1 MKKIVGIIAALAL
14 AGSVFADE
22 PSVSPVILDFTGNA
36 ALEWI
41 ANLDAETTGM
51 KNTYEAKFKVSFI
64 SEGTKATTGE
74 GLWGELEIKEG
85 KDEQEAS
92 YKYDGGDVTSDS
104 KSGTSVAAPSVEK
117 AIIHFIDDDFYASMD
132 IKGPDLGLGG
142 GDLFLATKS
151 KSAYPETGA
160 KFDGAQGFK
169 INFGLKELF
178 DANFSFADNGQQKS
192 DAKEFGFKL
201 DASLKAVE
209 NLDLYGGVAYNTID
223 EDVALAAKASYKLD
237 LGDYYLRPSVG
248 FTLKDKAKYL
258 RAAVMF
264 GWDAEGEGADANF
277 AKFSTAGKDAAI
289 AAADAAVAEALEAVI
304 TANGGQAAWDAMD
317 EANQEAALAAD
328 LLYQTAVYAAAAT
341 KDGFDFYDGTNI
353 PNKVNNGV
361 SVMIGSDL
369 EDGTGIDIL
378 VGAYDSKLI
387 GAFLPGF
394 AAAAQFQANT
404 ETMDDF
410 WMFDAAIKYSNTFDI
425 WTIDANFGLKLLKI
439 GDDTETGFLYGFGV
453 STDNSFIQ
461 NTKLYVNYKGEHAE
475 DIGGANLKGTVTVGA
490 QIHF

>member
-14 AGSVFADE
+14 AGSVFAGE

-104 KSGTSVAAPSVEK
+104 KTGTAVAAPSVEK

-151 KSAYPETGA
+151 KDSYPDTGA

-178 DANFSFADNGQQKS
+178 DANLSFADNGQKKS
-192 DAKEFGFKL
+192 GDKEFGFKF

-223 EDVALAAKASYKLD
+223 EDAAFAAKASYKLD

-248 FTLKDKAKYL
+248 FTMKDKAKYL
-258 RAAVMF
+258 KAAVMF
-264 GWDAEGEGADANF
+264 GWDTEGEGADANF
-277 AKFSTAGKDAAI
+277 AKFSTAQ
-289 AAADAAVAEALEAVI
+289 ADASIKALKADVEAAKEAVI
-304 TANGGQAAWDAMD
+304 AGMGQTAWDALD
-317 EANQEAALAAD
+317 DDGKQAALDAD
-328 LLYQTAVYAAAAT
+328 ADYILAT
-341 KDGFDFYDGTNI
+341 GILKMAEDMKDAFGAGTNI
-353 PNKVNNGV
+353 PNKCNNGV

-369 EDGTGIDIL
+369 EDKSGFDIL
-378 VGAYDSKLI
+378 VGVYDSKLI

-394 AAAAQFQANT
+394 AAAAQFQTNT
-404 ETMDDF
+404 ESMDDF

-425 WTIDANFGLKLLKI
+425 WTIDANFGLKTVKAA
-439 GDDTETGFLYGFGV
+439 DETNTGFLYGFGV

-461 NTKLYVNYKGEHAE
+461 NTKLYAKYAGEQSE
-475 DIGGANLKGTVTVGA
+475 DIGGADLKGTVTVGA